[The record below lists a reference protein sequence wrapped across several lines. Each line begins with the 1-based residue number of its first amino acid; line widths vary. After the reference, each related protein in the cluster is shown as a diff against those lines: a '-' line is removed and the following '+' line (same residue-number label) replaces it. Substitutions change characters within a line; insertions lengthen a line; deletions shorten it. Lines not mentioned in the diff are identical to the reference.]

1 VRNLGGTLGK
11 NGHVHAKEGTV
22 MRVDRFQGVF
32 LMAFACLIA
41 LPISASAQ
49 SAFSGSVKDTSGAVL
64 PGVTVEAASP
74 VLIERVRSVVTDA
87 QGRYT
92 IVDLRPGIYTLTF
105 TLTGFGTLVRAGLE
119 LQSNVTLPLSVE
131 LTVGAIA
138 ETVTVSGASP
148 LVDVQAASRNQV
160 LTRDLIDALPV
171 TRNAQSVGAIVPGV
185 KMSRPDVGGSQMMEQ
200 IAESTHGSATKD
212 ITMQVDGM
220 SINSTM
226 NDNVI
231 MPYHDDAVNQEVS
244 VQTSAVNAEVSAGGL
259 RVNMIPKDGGNRVAG
274 TLYLGGTPESW
285 QSPNIDDTLRAKGVR
300 APNGIEHVQDFNGSI
315 SGPII
320 KDRLWW
326 FTSARHISVNEKV
339 TNAFYPDGSPAIV
352 DQYVRDIL
360 NRMTAQVTPKNKVS
374 VYFERIWKFK
384 GHELNPGYDVVTAS
398 DIRDP
403 KHSLYYVAQAKYTS
417 TITSKLLL
425 EAGSSINIERLSQR
439 YQPGIE
445 KVRFSPEWYAQAA
458 RQDTVLNTLK
468 GAALSQSNNLP
479 NKFLV
484 STALSYVT
492 GSHNFKAGLQWQFGS
507 IGYQFDANAD
517 LLQIY
522 RNGAPNSVN
531 VYNTPTE
538 ATTFLNADRGFYAQ
552 DTWTRSRLTLGAGV
566 RFEHFNSELE
576 QVNLPASRF
585 LPARSFGPIKD
596 YPNWNDVAPRFSA
609 VYDLFGD
616 ARTALKFTANKY
628 MASWAGGWAARYN
641 PFTFASDTRSWSD
654 LNNDDIAQD
663 NEIGPSNN
671 LKFGVAQSRF
681 PDENLRR
688 EYNIE
693 YGASV
698 QHQLLPRV
706 SVLVGYYRRNFKNL
720 EKSINTLLTL
730 SDYTPFTATNPV
742 DGQPIT
748 VYNLNRDKRG
758 LVNLVD
764 SNSDINKRVYDGYE
778 VSFNARLAHG
788 GNLFGGWSSDR
799 IRNIS
804 CDTNDPNKLLYCDQT
819 QLSIPFRQDF
829 KIAGHYPLPWGF
841 AASATL
847 ISFAGNA
854 NQTDVWPFILQTQ
867 SLAVNWPV
875 PAALFP
881 GGQTVAGLT
890 LPVIAPGTKFLD
902 RWSQLDLEGRRNFR
916 VGRYTVTGQV
926 DIYNAL
932 NSNVVLTENQTFGAA
947 LGQPLTILQGR
958 IFRAALQMKF

>member
-1 VRNLGGTLGK
+1 MFSKTARIVVVTFGL
-11 NGHVHAKEGTV
+11 A
-22 MRVDRFQGVF
+22 
-32 LMAFACLIA
+32 A
-41 LPISASAQ
+41 LLPLAASAQ
-49 SAFSGSVKDTSGAVL
+49 SAFSGSVKDTSGAIL

-74 VLIERVRSVVTDA
+74 ALIERVRSVVTDA

-105 TLTGFGTLVRAGLE
+105 TLTGFAPLVRSGLE

-131 LTVGAIA
+131 LKVGAIE

-160 LTRDLIDALPV
+160 LTRDIIDALPV
-171 TRNAQSVGAIVPGV
+171 TRNLQSVGAIVPGV
-185 KMSRPDVGGSQMMEQ
+185 KMNRPDVGGSQMMEQ
-200 IAESTHGSATKD
+200 IAQSTHGSATKD

-226 NDNVI
+226 NDNII

-244 VQTSAVNAEVSAGGL
+244 VQTSAVNADVSAGGL
-259 RVNMIPKDGGNRVAG
+259 RINMIPKDGGNRTAG
-274 TLYLGGTPESW
+274 TLYLGATPESW
-285 QSPNIDDTLRAKGVR
+285 QSPNIDDELRAKGVR
-300 APNGIEHVQDFNGSI
+300 APNGVQHVQDFNGSFA
-315 SGPII
+315 GPIV

-352 DQYVRDIL
+352 DQYVRDVL

-403 KHSLYYVAQAKYTS
+403 KHSLYYVAQSKYTS

-425 EAGSSINIERLSQR
+425 EAGTSINIERLSQR

-445 KVRFSPEWYAQAA
+445 QIRFSPAWYAQAA
-458 RQDTVLNTLK
+458 RQDTVLNTLR

-492 GSHNFKAGLQWQFGS
+492 GSHNVKVGLQWQFGS
-507 IGYQFDANAD
+507 IGYQYDANAD

-522 RNGAPNSVN
+522 RSGVPNSVN

-538 ATTFLNADRGFYAQ
+538 ATTFLNADRGIFAQ
-552 DTWTRSRLTLGAGV
+552 DTWTRNRLTLSGGV
-566 RFEHFNSELE
+566 RFEHFNAALE
-576 QVNLPASRF
+576 QVSLPASRF
-585 LPARSFGPIKD
+585 LPARSFGPVTD

-609 VYDLFGD
+609 VFDLLGD
-616 ARTALKFTANKY
+616 ATTAVKFTANKY
-628 MASWAGGWAARYN
+628 MASWGGGGAARYN
-641 PFTFASDTRSWSD
+641 PFTFASDTRSWTD
-654 LNNDDIAQD
+654 TNKDDIAQD

-671 LKFGVAQSRF
+671 LRFGVAQSRF
-681 PDENLRR
+681 PDPNLRR

-693 YGASV
+693 YGAGV
-698 QHQLLPRV
+698 QRQLLPRV
-706 SVLVGYYRRNFKNL
+706 SVLAGYYRRNFRNL
-720 EKSINTLLTL
+720 ENSINTLLTL
-730 SDYTPFTATNPV
+730 ADYTPFTATNPV

-748 VYNLNRDKRG
+748 VYNLNSAKRG
-758 LVNLVD
+758 QVNLVD
-764 SNSDINKRVYDGYE
+764 SNSSINKRYYDGYE
-778 VSFNARLAHG
+778 LSFNARLPKG

-804 CDTNDPNKLLYCDQT
+804 CDTNDPNKLRYCDQT
-819 QLSIPFRQDF
+819 QLEIPFRQDF
-829 KIAGHYPLPWGF
+829 KMAGHYPLPWGL

-847 ISFAGNA
+847 MSFAGNA
-854 NQTDVWPFILQTQ
+854 NQTDVWPFVLQTQ

-875 PAALFP
+875 PATLFP

-890 LPVIAPGTKFLD
+890 VPLVPPGTKFLS
-902 RWSQLDLEGRRNFR
+902 RWQQLDVEGRRTFR
-916 VGRYTVTGQV
+916 VGRYQVTGQLDV
-926 DIYNAL
+926 YNAL
-932 NSNVVLTENQTFGAA
+932 NSNVVLTENQTFGSA

>member
-1 VRNLGGTLGK
+1 MFSKTAQIVVATFGLL
-11 NGHVHAKEGTV
+11 
-22 MRVDRFQGVF
+22 
-32 LMAFACLIA
+32 A
-41 LPISASAQ
+41 LLAPAAVAQ
-49 SAFSGSVKDTSGAVL
+49 SAFSGSVKDTTGAIM

-74 VLIERVRSVVTDA
+74 ALIERTRTVVTDA

-92 IVDLRPGIYTLTF
+92 IVDLRPGIYTVTF
-105 TLTGFGTLVRAGLE
+105 SLTGFVTLVRSGLE
-119 LQSNVTLPLSVE
+119 LQSSTTMPLNVE
-131 LTVGAIA
+131 LKVGAIE

-160 LTRDLIDALPV
+160 LTREIIDALPV
-171 TRNAQSVGAIVPGV
+171 TRNLQSVGAIVPGV
-185 KMSRPDVGGSQMMEQ
+185 KLNRPDVGGSQMMEQ
-200 IAESTHGSATKD
+200 IAQSTHGSATKD

-226 NDNVI
+226 NDNII

-244 VQTSAVNAEVSAGGL
+244 VQTSAINADVSAGGL
-259 RVNMIPKDGGNRVAG
+259 RINMIPKDGGNRTAG
-274 TLYLGGTPESW
+274 TLYLGGTPEAW
-285 QSPNIDDTLRAKGVR
+285 QSPNIDDALRAKGVR
-300 APNGIEHVQDFNGSI
+300 APNGVEHVQDFNGSI
-315 SGPII
+315 AGPIV

-326 FTSARHISVNEKV
+326 FASARHISVNEKV
-339 TNAFYPDGSPAIV
+339 TNAFYPDGSPAVV

-360 NRMTAQVTPKNKVS
+360 NRMTAQVTPRNKLS

-417 TITSKLLL
+417 TITSRLLL
-425 EAGSSINIERLSQR
+425 EAGTSVNIERLSQR

-479 NKFLV
+479 NKFLA

-492 GSHNFKAGLQWQFGS
+492 GSHNFKTGMQWQFGS
-507 IGYQFDANAD
+507 IGYQYDANAD

-522 RNGAPNSVN
+522 RSGVPNSVS

-538 ATTFLNADRGFYAQ
+538 ATTFLNADRGIFAQ
-552 DTWTRSRLTLGAGV
+552 DTWTRRRLTLSGGI

-585 LPARSFGPIKD
+585 LPARSFGPVKD

-609 VYDLFGD
+609 VFDLFGD
-616 ARTALKFTANKY
+616 ATTAVKFTANKY

-641 PFTFASDTRSWSD
+641 PFTFASDTRSWTD
-654 LNNDDIAQD
+654 TNKDDIAQD

-671 LKFGVAQSRF
+671 LRFGVAQSRF
-681 PDENLRR
+681 PDPGLRR
-688 EYNIE
+688 EYNLE

-698 QHQLLPRV
+698 QRQLLPRV
-706 SVLVGYYRRNFKNL
+706 SILAGYYRRNFGNL
-720 EKSINTLLTL
+720 EKSINTLVSL
-730 SDYTPFTATNPV
+730 SDYTAFTATNPV

-748 VYNLNRDKRG
+748 VYNLTPAKRG
-758 LVNLVD
+758 QVNLVD
-764 SNSDINKRVYDGYE
+764 SNSSINTRYYDGYE
-778 VSFNARLAHG
+778 LSFNARLPRGA
-788 GNLFGGWSSDR
+788 NLFGGWSSDR

-819 QLSIPFRQDF
+819 QLNIPFRQDF
-829 KIAGHYPLPWGF
+829 KMAGHYPLPWGLAVSGTF
-841 AASATL
+841 M
-847 ISFAGNA
+847 SFAGNA
-854 NQTDVWPFILQTQ
+854 NQTDQTQ

-890 LPVIAPGTKFLD
+890 LPLVPPGAKFLD
-902 RWSQLDLEGRRNFR
+902 RWQQLDLEGRRTFK
-916 VGRYTVTGQV
+916 VGRYQVTGQLDV
-926 DIYNAL
+926 YNAL